1 MPAKSQPEAQAT
13 AITES
18 FAKVQ
23 TNTLDAV
30 SAFAEINQRVLGELI
45 DLSST
50 AAKEGLR
57 TYTELQSAAVEAVRT
72 TPGPVD
78 QSEMAAEFRQDPF
91 AWYRKSLMNVVDGT
105 QRIVKLFEDNSQIV
119 SRSAERFQASAER
132 TGKEI
137 QNAVGSYVNRIK
149 EIYARN

>member
-1 MPAKSQPEAQAT
+1 MPTKSQPEAPT
-13 AITES
+13 AALTETFTKMQS
-18 FAKVQ
+18 
-23 TNTLDAV
+23 NTLDAV

-57 TYTELQSAAVEAVRT
+57 TYAELQSAAMEVARSTPLPVEQR
-72 TPGPVD
+72 D
-78 QSEMAAEFRQDPF
+78 MFEELRQDPF
-91 AWYRKSLMNVVDGT
+91 GWYRQSLMTVVDGT
-105 QRIVKLFEDNSQIV
+105 QRIVKLFEGNSQIV

-137 QNAVGSYVNRIK
+137 QDALTTYVNRMK
-149 EIYARN
+149 EIYTRN